1 MPTQSGDPPEPPDL
15 ASERLRAMSARVGEL
30 ERENARLRRGIFEPS
45 LPHVVSAPANLQPLF
60 DQAELRMRELF
71 SRIEID
77 PARALIGIDDERYV
91 LVRASAFSID
101 LLDTLVQ
108 LYADR
113 GEREALAIARGFLFD
128 IAHTIGLHDARRI
141 HDKLGGGDA
150 VEKLTGGPIHFAYTG
165 WSFVSIKEESELV
178 PDENFCLIYEHP
190 YSFEAASFLHEGRTS
205 QWPVCIMGAG
215 YSSGWCEAS
224 FGVELTALEVHC
236 RACGD
241 ESCTFVMAPP
251 EKVALHARRHFGVDR
266 ERYAQKGCDVPTYF
280 ERKRAEEEVRRS
292 LVQLKEAQD
301 ELVRK
306 ERLATVGL
314 LVSGVAHEVNTPL
327 GVAVTAS
334 SVIRE
339 ELHALRAKF
348 ESNALNKRDLRK
360 FIERA
365 GAAEELVNA
374 NLARAAEQITKF
386 KRVSLDHVSEEQRA
400 VALDVYVAELIE
412 SLAPIIG
419 KGPLAVQLVSRGE
432 LQRVTHPGAIAQ
444 ILTNFLTNSAL
455 HAKREDGRAIT
466 VQIALHGAA
475 DQVLLTYQDDG
486 RGMDA
491 STQKRAFEPFFT
503 TSRGSGGTGL
513 GLHIVHSLVCDV
525 LRGRIELSSKPGE
538 GVLYRVTFPAPRN
551 AQPLNSGA

>member
-1 MPTQSGDPPEPPDL
+1 MPDDPGAPPP
-15 ASERLRAMSARVGEL
+15 ASTASPERLRELSGRVREL
-30 ERENARLRRGIFEPS
+30 ELENARLRRGIFEPS
-45 LPHVVSAPANLQPLF
+45 RPHVVRAPAAVQPLF
-60 DQAELRMRELF
+60 ERAAVEMRELF

-141 HDKLGGGDA
+141 HDKLGGRDA
-150 VEKLTGGPIHFAYTG
+150 VEKLTTGPVHFAYTG
-165 WSFVSIKEESELV
+165 WSFVSIQEGSELV
-178 PDENFCLIYEHP
+178 ADERFCLIYEHP
-190 YSFEAASFLHEGRTS
+190 YSFEAASFLREGRTS
-205 QWPVCIMGAG
+205 DGPVCIMGAG

-241 ESCTFVMAPP
+241 AACTFVMAPP
-251 EKVALHARRHFGVDR
+251 DKVALQARRHFGVDR

-339 ELHALRAKF
+339 ELQTLRGKF

-360 FIERA
+360 FLERA
-365 GAAEELVNA
+365 GEAEELVNT
-374 NLARAAEQITKF
+374 NLARAAEQITMF
-386 KRVSLDHVSEEQRA
+386 KRVSFDHVNEEPRA
-400 VALDVYVAELIE
+400 VALDVYVAELVE
-412 SLAPIIG
+412 SLAPIIR
-419 KGPLAVQLVSRGE
+419 KGPLAVRLTSSGQLERK
-432 LQRVTHPGAIAQ
+432 THPGAVAQ

-455 HAKREDGRAIT
+455 HARRDDGQPVG
-466 VQIALHGAA
+466 VQIALDGGA
-475 DQVLLTYQDDG
+475 DQVVLSYRDDG
-486 RGMDA
+486 RGMDP
-491 STQKRAFEPFFT
+491 STQQRAFEPFFT

-513 GLHIVHSLVCDV
+513 GLHIVRSLVCDV
-525 LRGRIELSSKPGE
+525 LGGRIELSSAPGE
-538 GVLYRVTFPAPRN
+538 GVLFRVTFPALRC
-551 AQPLNSGA
+551 AEPLTPGA